1 MSGDSF
7 IRDERRLTMKCIIL
21 FYESLFSR
29 NLFALGT
36 QLKFNSFN

>member
-7 IRDERRLTMKCIIL
+7 IRDERRLAMKYNFIL
-21 FYESLFSR
+21 RESLFSH

-36 QLKFNSFN
+36 QLKFN